1 MDEKVACQPKHE
13 VGLPDPAF
21 SRQPEYIVVIK
32 IRYDRTLS
40 VEPAV
45 IIPIVFKEGKDGI
58 LALRRDE
65 TNRSQVWLLFTCNN
79 FVITLSRVQVCTL
92 LLSIRRIVTHD
103 LHDVIN

>member
-1 MDEKVACQPKHE
+1 MYEKVACQPEHE

-45 IIPIVFKEGKDGI
+45 IIPIMFKEGKDGI

-65 TNRSQVWLLFTCNN
+65 
-79 FVITLSRVQVCTL
+79 I
-92 LLSIRRIVTHD
+92 HD
-103 LHDVIN
+103 LTDRQENYIPSASSHCQRLVRPSALSEV